1 MLFTA
6 EQALAVLRSIARGIL
21 PPVLADRGLEGALTS
36 LAVSCPVPCRIDVD
50 APGRCAASVEAT
62 A

>member
-1 MLFTA
+1 M
-6 EQALAVLRSIARGIL
+6 LRSIARGIL